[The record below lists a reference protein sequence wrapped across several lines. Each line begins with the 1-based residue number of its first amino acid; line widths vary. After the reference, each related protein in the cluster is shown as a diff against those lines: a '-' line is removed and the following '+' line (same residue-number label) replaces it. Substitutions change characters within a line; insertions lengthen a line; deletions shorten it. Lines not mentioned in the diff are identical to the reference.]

1 MTTATDGA
9 PRVGIEALNV
19 HAGLAR
25 LSTRDLFEGRG
36 LDMDRLGHLMM
47 DARSI
52 ALPCEDPVTN
62 AVNAAAP
69 IVAATGEDRDRI
81 ELILTSSESGVDY
94 SKSIASYVHEYL
106 GLSRHCRVM
115 EVKQACYAATGAL
128 QIAAGYI
135 ASGLSPGA
143 KALVI
148 ATDVSM
154 VDARADYAE
163 PATGTGAAAMLVG
176 DDPKVLALDLGAF
189 GTYSYETMDSAR
201 PLPDHDIADVD
212 GSLFAYLDCLSQSF
226 SDYCGKV
233 AGADLRTTFDQL
245 ALHTPFAGLVKAGH
259 RKLMREARA
268 PAEEI
273 EEDFT
278 ARLRPS
284 LVYPSVVG
292 NLCSGSVYLALASI
306 IDHAPY
312 RGSARVGLFSYGS
325 GCASEFFSGLIDEGS
340 RAEMARMGIAARLD
354 ARVAL
359 SFAEYAELLA
369 ENSRCLVPVP
379 DRKIEVERFQ
389 RFFEARPGR
398 ERLLVY
404 RGVEGYHRRYE
415 WVEEETNR

>member
-1 MTTATDGA
+1 MTTGTGGA

-36 LDMDRLGHLMM
+36 LDLDRLGHLMM

-69 IVAATGEDRDRI
+69 IVAALGEDRDRI

-106 GLSRHCRVM
+106 GLSRRCRVM

-148 ATDVSM
+148 ATDVAM
-154 VDARADYAE
+154 VDARAGYAE
-163 PATGTGAAAMLVG
+163 PATGTGAAAMLIG
-176 DDPKVLALDLGAF
+176 DEPRVLALDLGAF

-201 PLPDHDIADVD
+201 PMPDYDIADVD
-212 GSLFAYLDCLSQSF
+212 GSLFSYLDCLSQSF
-226 SDYCGKV
+226 TDYCGKV
-233 AGADLRTTFDQL
+233 AGVDLRTTFDQL
-245 ALHTPFAGLVKAGH
+245 ALHTPFAGLVRAGH
-259 RKLMREARA
+259 RKLMRERA
-268 PAEEI
+268 QASVEEI
-273 EEDFT
+273 DADFA

-284 LVYPSVVG
+284 LAYPSVVG

-306 IDHAPY
+306 IDNAPY

-340 RAEMARMGIAARLD
+340 RAAMAEMGIAARLD
-354 ARVAL
+354 ARVTL

-369 ENSRCLVPVP
+369 ENSKCLVPVP

-398 ERLLVY
+398 EQLLVY
-404 RGVEGYHRRYE
+404 RGVEGYHRTYE
-415 WVEEETNR
+415 WV